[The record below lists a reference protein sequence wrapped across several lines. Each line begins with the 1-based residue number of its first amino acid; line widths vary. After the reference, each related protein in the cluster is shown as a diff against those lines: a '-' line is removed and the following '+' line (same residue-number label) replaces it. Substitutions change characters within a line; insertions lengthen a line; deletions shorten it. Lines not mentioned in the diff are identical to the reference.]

1 MISKYLLDELKSI
14 WLEESDMLVN
24 FDIDFV
30 FKVSV
35 KTFATF
41 IKISSMKTVRYEKVI
56 FMLVNDEEF

>member
-1 MISKYLLDELKSI
+1 
-14 WLEESDMLVN
+14 MLVN

-35 KTFATF
+35 KTFATV

-56 FMLVNDEEF
+56 FMHVNDEEF